1 MEQANNLINGLAG
14 ENARW
19 TEDSNNFADAA
30 PSTASSA
37 IAWSLNVGLKGLEQ
51 QRECQSQNNTVSSRQ
66 YRGILAKVLP
76 TERRYEQTARSS
88 PSFKSDWHTLRGTQY

>member
-1 MEQANNLINGLAG
+1 MAVLDGGNQQKASKAALEQKANATRRKMEQANNLINGLAG

-37 IAWSLNVGLKGLEQ
+37 IAWSLNVSRVWSSSVNVSLKI
-51 QRECQSQNNTVSSRQ
+51 T
-66 YRGILAKVLP
+66 P
-76 TERRYEQTARSS
+76 
-88 PSFKSDWHTLRGTQY
+88 